1 MLVSSFIITA
11 IYLENTKYLEGKK
24 VLQLSF
30 MCNFFLKEGKKN
42 PF

>member
-30 MCNFFLKEGKKN
+30 MHNFFLEGKKN

>member
-24 VLQLSF
+24 VLQFYVQFFPQRRKKKS
-30 MCNFFLKEGKKN
+30 FLK
-42 PF
+42 